1 MRSHIARKFFS
12 FHFSETRT
20 ACQTKSS
27 CLKVISRGNLEKELN
42 RLNIPPSHR
51 FDAVICKGH
60 FLFFGAK
67 KIRFEGKIRRHFF
80 KKLILWPI
88 NRGFTTGASQ
98 GSLFRTFS
106 PPSFCSVA
114 VLKYAFYDGGKK
126 GFRKRKKKM
135 KQVREKSL
143 NLKTL
148 SRRMRMFHFL
158 NQKSCHSVTR
168 SDEEKKKLWAK
179 AGNQFSCRC
188 CFYAQTMH
196 NNYSKR
202 HFGT

>member
-1 MRSHIARKFFS
+1 MAFSTKCVGILHANFFFS

-27 CLKVISRGNLEKELN
+27 FLKVISRGYLEKELN

-88 NRGFTTGASQ
+88 NRGFTTGAS
-98 GSLFRTFS
+98 
-106 PPSFCSVA
+106 
-114 VLKYAFYDGGKK
+114 
-126 GFRKRKKKM
+126 
-135 KQVREKSL
+135 
-143 NLKTL
+143 
-148 SRRMRMFHFL
+148 
-158 NQKSCHSVTR
+158 
-168 SDEEKKKLWAK
+168 
-179 AGNQFSCRC
+179 
-188 CFYAQTMH
+188 
-196 NNYSKR
+196 
-202 HFGT
+202 

>member
-1 MRSHIARKFFS
+1 MKTTNYKKIPIVSHALLSWIFGLTFVTYEWLFLRNALAYCTQFFFS

-27 CLKVISRGNLEKELN
+27 CLKVISRGYLEKELN

-88 NRGFTTGASQ
+88 NRGFTTGAS
-98 GSLFRTFS
+98 
-106 PPSFCSVA
+106 
-114 VLKYAFYDGGKK
+114 
-126 GFRKRKKKM
+126 
-135 KQVREKSL
+135 
-143 NLKTL
+143 
-148 SRRMRMFHFL
+148 
-158 NQKSCHSVTR
+158 
-168 SDEEKKKLWAK
+168 
-179 AGNQFSCRC
+179 
-188 CFYAQTMH
+188 
-196 NNYSKR
+196 
-202 HFGT
+202 